1 MTWINT
7 KVEFEWDG
15 EKYVETNIEGYEYE
29 GELELAQRYKL
40 KGFAGT
46 PAPVTAQSNI
56 ASTRANTVE
65 QKEVTKRKKR
75 REKERRWKKS
85 QMDYINR
92 MANTVSD
99 IKRGRRLREEGHLE
113 DFSKMPWYHQAAF
126 SGLIPMG
133 PFDAPFSGGYQS
145 AGKNYLLSV
154 MEEKPSLNI
163 HQFYDPSLP
172 EGADVWDAEMQRRAQ
187 DILYYHDSDDID
199 AQIGAI
205 NNAVGGL

>member
-15 EKYVETNIEGYEYE
+15 EKYVETNAEGYEYE
-29 GELELAQRYKL
+29 GELELAQRYQL
-40 KGFAGT
+40 KGFAN
-46 PAPVTAQSNI
+46 PPPVTAQSSI
-56 ASTRANTVE
+56 ASTRANTRE
-65 QKEVTKRKKR
+65 QKEDTARKKR
-75 REKERRWKKS
+75 GEKERRWKKS

-92 MANTVSD
+92 MADTVSD
-99 IKRGRRLREEGHLE
+99 IKRGRMSREEGHLE
-113 DFSKMPWYHQAAF
+113 DFAKMPFYHQAAY
-126 SGLIPMG
+126 SGLIPMS

-145 AGKNYLLSV
+145 AGKNYLSTV

-205 NNAVGGL
+205 NSAKGGPE